1 MEKEKHTE
9 KNETQLVP
17 TEAKAITRTD
27 YGLDVGRA
35 VAMRSAVV
43 EVMQKVMREGTDFGE
58 IPGTTREGKKPKMA
72 LLQPGAEVLCQVFR
86 LRPEF
91 EEVALIERD
100 DFLFVKIRCR
110 LVHSITGEMVGEAI
124 ASANSREEKYAS
136 QVAAKL
142 CPVCGKPSIFKS
154 KQDRGGWFCWAKKGG
169 CGATFDEEDKKLL
182 DQTGTVSVDRV
193 WGLYHTLE
201 SIAQKRAYVKVTRN
215 ATACSDI
222 FTDEPDDLAGE
233 EQGQSAARGSGHAT
247 AATAVNTTSQ
257 APKAEPV
264 KYADAIVLRDLSWA
278 IRDSKMCEVTVADPA
293 KRDEAYR
300 ARRLDW
306 INKTLSSIGQKPV
319 EDATKI
325 TEAQAKILTEMAKK
339 GEKPEGWV

>member
-1 MEKEKHTE
+1 MKEATVTE
-9 KNETQLVP
+9 KNETQLAV
-17 TEAKAITRTD
+17 TTTQELTKAD

-43 EVMQKVMREGTDFGE
+43 EVMQKVMREGIDFGA
-58 IPGTTREGKKPKMA
+58 IPGTTREGQKPKMA
-72 LLQPGAEVLCQVFR
+72 LLQPGAEVLCQVFH

-91 EEVALIERD
+91 QEVALIERD
-100 DFLFVKIRCR
+100 DFLFMKIRCR
-110 LVHSITGEMVGEAI
+110 LIHSITGEVVGEAI

-154 KQDRGGWFCWAKKGG
+154 KKENEGWYCWTKKGG
-169 CGATFDEEDKKLL
+169 CGATFGEADKKLL

-233 EQGQSAARGSGHAT
+233 EQGPRGGT
-247 AATAVNTTSQ
+247 PAATATTT
-257 APKAEPV
+257 KAEPV
-264 KYADAIVLRDLSWA
+264 KYADAIALRDLTWA
-278 IRDSKMCEVTVADPA
+278 IRDSKMCDVTVTDPTKKDA
-293 KRDEAYR
+293 AVR
-300 ARRLDW
+300 ARRIEW
-306 INKTLSSIGQKPV
+306 INKTLSSIGQNPV
-319 EDATKI
+319 DDSTKI
-325 TEAQAKILTEMAKK
+325 TEAQAKILTELAKK

>member
-1 MEKEKHTE
+1 MTE
-9 KNETQLVP
+9 KSETQMAVAAP
-17 TEAKAITRTD
+17 QEIARPD

-233 EQGQSAARGSGHAT
+233 EQGPSGSKSAGHAATT
-247 AATAVNTTSQ
+247 ATSTSSSQ
-257 APKAEPV
+257 APKSEPV

-278 IRDSKMCEVTVADPA
+278 IRDSKMCEVMEPYTGT
-293 KRDEAYR
+293 RDEAYR

-319 EDATKI
+319 EDPTKI
-325 TEAQAKILTEMAKK
+325 TEAQAKILTELAKK

>member
-1 MEKEKHTE
+1 MTD
-9 KNETQLVP
+9 KNETQLAVAAP
-17 TEAKAITRTD
+17 QEIARPD

-154 KQDRGGWFCWAKKGG
+154 KQERGGWFCWAKKGG

-182 DQTGTVSVDRV
+182 DQTGTVSADRV

-222 FTDEPDDLAGE
+222 FTDEPDDLAGD
-233 EQGQSAARGSGHAT
+233 EQGQASSRGAGHSSST
-247 AATAVNTTSQ
+247 ISQ

-278 IRDSKMCEVTVADPA
+278 IRDSKMCDVTVADPA
-293 KRDEAYR
+293 KRDDAYR

-306 INKTLSSIGQKPV
+306 INKTLSSIGQQPV
-319 EDATKI
+319 QDATKI
-325 TEAQAKILTEMAKK
+325 TDAQAKILTELAKK